1 MDETMNLFL
10 LSGIFVTKDGLGE
23 ENPLAASGSEY
34 LYIYQGVL
42 GSMFYE
48 TVVKF

>member
-10 LSGIFVTKDGLGE
+10 LSGIFVSKDGLGE
-23 ENPLAASGSEY
+23 ENPPAASGWEY
-34 LYIYQGVL
+34 LYVSRGVL

-48 TVVKF
+48 TIM